1 MQSPQE
7 PASSDCAKVLVVEDD
22 TPLAMAFEQL
32 VTDLGYEPL
41 VCVRGED
48 AIAKARELRP
58 ELILMD
64 VKLKGEL
71 SGVDAVEVIRQEELG
86 CAIVFM
92 TAYGDPEYAK
102 RMRQIAGSYVMGKPL
117 SEPILRMIIR
127 EQLGLLRRDVPRLPR
142 RPGSL
147 LSS

>member
-1 MQSPQE
+1 MRSPQE
-7 PASSDCAKVLVVEDD
+7 PVSPDCAKVLVVEDD
-22 TPLAMAFEQL
+22 TPLAMAVEQL
-32 VTDLGYEPL
+32 VADLGYAPL

-48 AIAKARELRP
+48 AIATARELRP

-64 VKLKGEL
+64 VRLKGEL
-71 SGVDAVEVIRQEELG
+71 SGIDAAEIIKGEELG

-117 SEPILRMIIR
+117 SEPMLRLIIR
-127 EQLGLLRRDVPRLPR
+127 EQLGLLRRDIVRLPR
-142 RPGSL
+142 RPSSL
-147 LSS
+147 LTS